1 MNMKMKGFGYIMAVV
16 LLGLLAPGNVGAQS
30 DADEVR
36 LQTMQREAEED
47 DSKRGQTK
55 HVELLSQRFQ
65 VQPSVIEELRSSK
78 QGWGEITTRLA
89 IAEHLT
95 KTDPTN
101 FPTLDVALQR
111 VGDLRN
117 DKRGWG
123 NIGKELGFKLGPVVS
138 DVKQSL
144 QDLRREGQTGQL
156 KVEKADTRGDLK
168 REARLEQSSRPERF
182 ERPQRP
188 ERPERPQRPERP
200 ERPERMG
207 R

>member
-1 MNMKMKGFGYIMAVV
+1 MNMKMKGFSYIMAVV
-16 LLGLLAPGNVGAQS
+16 LLGFFTPGNVRAQS
-30 DADEVR
+30 DTDEVR

-47 DSKRGQTK
+47 ASKRGQTK

-156 KVEKADTRGDLK
+156 KMEKADNRSELK
-168 REARLEQSSRPERF
+168 REARLDRLERT
-182 ERPQRP
+182 QRP
-188 ERPERPQRPERP
+188 ERPERPQRSERP
-200 ERPERMG
+200 ERPERLG
-207 R
+207 K

>member
-1 MNMKMKGFGYIMAVV
+1 METKSFRYILAVV
-16 LLGLLAPGNVGAQS
+16 LLALCIPGKVGAQS
-30 DADEVR
+30 ASDEVR
-36 LQTMQREAEED
+36 LQTMQREVEED
-47 DSKRGQTK
+47 ALKRGQTK

-65 VQPSVIEELRSSK
+65 VQPSVIEELRNSK

-89 IAEHLT
+89 LAEHLT
-95 KTDPTN
+95 KSDPTN

-123 NIGKELGFKLGPVVS
+123 NISKELGFKLGPVVS
-138 DVKQSL
+138 DVKHSL

-156 KVEKADTRGDLK
+156 KVEKADTRG
-168 REARLEQSSRPERF
+168 EQSSRPERF

-188 ERPERPQRPERP
+188 ERPEQPQRPERP
-200 ERPERMG
+200 ERVG
-207 R
+207 K

>member
-1 MNMKMKGFGYIMAVV
+1 MKRKCFGYIMAMV
-16 LLGLLAPGNVGAQS
+16 LLGFFTPGNVGAQS
-30 DADEVR
+30 DADEGR

-47 DSKRGQTK
+47 ASKRGQTK

-65 VQPSVIEELRSSK
+65 VEPSVIEELRNSK
-78 QGWGEITTRLA
+78 QGWGEITIRFAL
-89 IAEHLT
+89 AEHLT

-101 FPTLDVALQR
+101 FPTLDAALQR

-117 DKRGWG
+117 DKKGWG

>member
-1 MNMKMKGFGYIMAVV
+1 MKRGCFNYVMAMV
-16 LLGLLAPGNVGAQS
+16 LLGLFTPGNVGAQS
-30 DADEVR
+30 DADEGR
-36 LQTMQREAEED
+36 LQTMQREAEQD
-47 DSKRGQTK
+47 ASRRGQTK
-55 HVELLSQRFQ
+55 HIELLSQRFQ
-65 VQPSVIEELRSSK
+65 VQPSVIEELRNSK
-78 QGWGEITTRLA
+78 QGWGEITIRLA
-89 IAEHLT
+89 LAEHLT

-101 FPTLDVALQR
+101 FPTLDAALQR

-117 DKRGWG
+117 DKKGWG